1 MTSRNARSFIA
12 HLFARWLWGNS
23 LLYFFLSFFLLQ
35 NDPPVTQIFV
45 ERHRYLGSVVN
56 LKWFR
61 AVGSVWSSG
70 SPFTSVSDLNGQ
82 QGHFKTNRDSGMNYL
97 KRSVIT
103 ILNLI
108 NQIKL
113 KMRRCP
119 VWRNG
124 CQRERNGLWSRF
136 VRHVL
141 SQIST
146 NLGILNQQLNC
157 NILLLCTSTSH
168 RLHLFRFKQ
177 LQ

>member
-1 MTSRNARSFIA
+1 MARDVAECTLVYCASVRALALRKLAPLFFIVFP
-12 HLFARWLWGNS
+12 FAEWSTGYSNICWK
-23 LLYFFLSFFLLQ
+23 
-35 NDPPVTQIFV
+35 TQISG
-45 ERHRYLGSVVN
+45 LGCQSEMI
-56 LKWFR
+56 
-61 AVGSVWSSG
+61 SSRG
-70 SPFTSVSDLNGQ
+70 KRVKQRFVSDLNGQ

-113 KMRRCP
+113 EMKRCP
-119 VWRNG
+119 VP
-124 CQRERNGLWSRF
+124 ERKKRSL
-136 VRHVL
+136 VTVL

-146 NLGILNQQLNC
+146 NRGILNQQLNC